1 MKNIKI
7 KFWSNPNDYYH
18 NLTIWKPTFSKK
30 KCYHEIESSIE
41 NTVVTFLV

>member
-30 KCYHEIESSIE
+30 NFIMKLR
-41 NTVVTFLV
+41 VL